1 MSPNCRGTH
10 LSIGIVFEVEECPR
24 IVGGHTS
31 FIGIVFEVEECPR
44 IVGGHTSSIG
54 IVSEVEECPRT
65 WVGTH
70 LFYWDSLLG
79 REMSTDS
86 GCYNKEMIH

>member
-24 IVGGHTS
+24 IGWGHTS
-31 FIGIVFEVEECPR
+31 SIGIVFEVEECPR
-44 IVGGHTSSIG
+44 IVGGHTSSVG
-54 IVSEVEECPRT
+54 IFPA
-65 WVGTH
+65 
-70 LFYWDSLLG
+70 G
-79 REMSTDS
+79 REMSIDS